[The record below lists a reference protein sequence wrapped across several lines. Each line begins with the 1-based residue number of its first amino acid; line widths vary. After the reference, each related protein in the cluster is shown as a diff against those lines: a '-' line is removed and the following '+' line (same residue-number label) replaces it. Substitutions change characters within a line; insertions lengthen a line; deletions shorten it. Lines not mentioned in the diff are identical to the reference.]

1 MILDMSTDEIANLAN
16 DLADSNRLLKEL
28 KETLYSEIEYELKVY
43 RLGKTLNKSYEINQ
57 TINKLI
63 DIRNM
68 ELGTEDWAETM
79 ADILTILSKYR
90 KEFNK
95 EGE

>member
-1 MILDMSTDEIANLAN
+1 MILDMSTDEIMYLAN
-16 DLADSNRLLKEL
+16 DLADSNALLNDL
-28 KETLYSEIEYELKVY
+28 TETLYSEIEYELKVY
-43 RLGKTLNKSYEINQ
+43 RAGKTIDKSYEINQ

-63 DIRNM
+63 GIRNM

-79 ADILTILSKYR
+79 ADILTILSKSR
-90 KEFNK
+90 NEFNK

>member
-1 MILDMSTDEIANLAN
+1 MILDMSTDEIAYLAN
-16 DLADSNRLLKEL
+16 DLADSNKLLKEL

-43 RLGKTLNKSYEINQ
+43 RLGKTINKSYEINQ

-90 KEFNK
+90 NEFNK

>member
-1 MILDMSTDEIANLAN
+1 MILDMSTDEIAYLAN
-16 DLADSNRLLKEL
+16 DLADSNMLLKEL

-43 RLGKTLNKSYEINQ
+43 RLGKTINKSYEINQ

-90 KEFNK
+90 NEFNK